1 MTDQSAKAPLAWG
14 LTALAVISMGAGG
27 GAAFAAGYGS
37 NSLAAAFATLFV
49 VAAAVLSVRERLW
62 YAGVI
67 SAAATFLMLL
77 LAYVTAGAPIAA
89 GIAMALVTF
98 LGAILAAGS
107 SALGVAGLMLSLAY
121 FLPAATST
129 TRGLDLARAV
139 ELGLIG
145 VGAGLVVV
153 GLLAA
158 VRALRGKSPDKPA
171 EDAAYAAAN
180 PAPLA
185 AIASSLRQR
194 DDIFRYALRR
204 SVALGVAMGIFQ
216 IDSNH
221 NVFWIM
227 LTMFVVLGPDRA
239 SSWQKA
245 LQRSGGVIIGALVIS
260 GLAQIL
266 PVEAVVGLAIVS
278 LLGGLLYFRRSYV
291 VYAAGITFTVLTIF
305 GAKDANFTGW
315 AERRVVDT
323 LIGATI
329 ALVVG
334 YLVLPDRKRR
344 DDASAAGP

>member
-1 MTDQSAKAPLAWG
+1 MTEQAARPPLAWG
-14 LTALAVISMGAGG
+14 LTAIAVISMAAGG
-27 GAAFAAGYGS
+27 GGALAAGYGS
-37 NSLAAAFATLFV
+37 DSLAAAFATLFV
-49 VAAAVLSVRERLW
+49 VAAALLSVRERLW
-62 YAGVI
+62 YAGLI
-67 SAAATFLMLL
+67 SAGATFLMLL
-77 LAYVTAGAPIAA
+77 LAYVTAGAPVAA
-89 GIAMALVTF
+89 GIAMALVAF
-98 LGAILAAGS
+98 FGAILAAGN
-107 SALGVAGLMLSLAY
+107 SALGVAG
-121 FLPAATST
+121 LPAATST

-153 GLLAA
+153 GVLVA
-158 VRALRGKSPDKPA
+158 VRAARGRSPNKA
-171 EDAAYAAAN
+171 EKEAAYAAAN

-216 IDSNH
+216 INSNH

-260 GLAQIL
+260 GLSQL
-266 PVEAVVGLAIVS
+266 FPVEVMVGLAVIA
-278 LLGGLLYFRRSYV
+278 LLGGLLYFQRNYMI
-291 VYAAGITFTVLTIF
+291 YAAGITFMVLTIF

-329 ALVVG
+329 ALLVG
-334 YLVLPDRKRR
+334 YLVLPDRKGR